1 MEERER
7 KMMTGEERRGPDW
20 GKGLASGDASAE
32 HQLSRNSDFPS
43 WASVSSPASRAMQG
57 GTAPLAQSGW
67 KDAVRQCFGKWSEY
81 GGI

>member
-1 MEERER
+1 
-7 KMMTGEERRGPDW
+7 MMTGEERRGPDW